1 MINTLDLH
9 HCTQVEAKKLLDH
22 TLDNLNPNVKELV
35 IIHGYQGG
43 HVIKDLVLRYR
54 HHRIERVIKSL
65 NPGQT
70 SYLIKA
76 KK

>member
-1 MINTLDLH
+1 MISTLDLH
-9 HCTQVEAKKLLDH
+9 HCTKTEAKKLLDH
-22 TLDNLNPNVKELV
+22 TLENLLPEISELV

-43 HVIKDLVLRYR
+43 QVIKDFVLSYR
-54 HHRIERVIKSL
+54 HHKISRVIKSL

-70 SYLIKA
+70 SYLIKS

>member
-1 MINTLDLH
+1 MIATLDLH
-9 HCTQVEAKKLLDH
+9 HCTKVEAKKLLDH
-22 TLDNLNPNVKELV
+22 TLDNLGKDTKELV

-43 HVIKDLVLRYR
+43 HVIKDFVLSYR
-54 HHRIERVIKSL
+54 HHRIERVIKSI

>member
-1 MINTLDLH
+1 MITTLDLH
-9 HCTQVEAKKLLDH
+9 HCTKVEAKKLLDH
-22 TLDNLNPNVKELV
+22 TLDNLPSNISELV

-43 HVIKDLVLRYR
+43 HVIKDLVLSYR
-54 HHRIERVIKSL
+54 HHRISRVLKSL

>member
-1 MINTLDLH
+1 MIATLDLH
-9 HCTQVEAKKLLDH
+9 HCTKVEAKKLLDH
-22 TLDNLNPNVKELV
+22 TLDNLGKETTELV

-43 HVIKDLVLRYR
+43 HVIKDLVLSYR
-54 HHRIERVIKSL
+54 HHRIERVIKSI

>member
-1 MINTLDLH
+1 MIATLDLH
-9 HCTQVEAKKLLDH
+9 QCTQVEAKKLLDH
-22 TLDNLNPNVKELV
+22 TLNTLPPHVSELV
-35 IIHGYQGG
+35 VIHGYHGG
-43 HVIKDLVLRYR
+43 HVIKDLVLSYR
-54 HHRIERVIKSL
+54 HHKIARVIKSL